1 MQYIA
6 FSVFT
11 PGACDKGLVPAQRD
25 TTVAGGGGVVEILSW
40 GLVGHTV
47 VIKG

>member
-25 TTVAGGGGVVEILSW
+25 TTVAGGGGSRNTELGPS
-40 GLVGHTV
+40 GTHCGH
-47 VIKG
+47 

>member
-25 TTVAGGGGVVEILSW
+25 TTVAGGGGGSRNTELGPS
-40 GLVGHTV
+40 GTHCGH
-47 VIKG
+47 